1 MYKHISAPPP
11 PSSVRVPTSHRP
23 LAQAGSLVTSVSL
36 VHPLRLPLPAPAPHP
51 QSEGSPSENQALPP
65 LTPGPCWGAVPPGLY
80 PGCWGGPHPISA
92 LVAQAWA
99 GFVTLLE
106 GWMSRAR
113 HACAPA
119 QGSEGSL
126 SHLASPGRIGRH
138 QWGWKGLCCWKGS
151 VFCRGQGRG
160 RGAGRWR
167 VRDRWLADAGAVRAD
182 GLGLLPSSAPRAA
195 RRGRAGLSPAEPF
208 PTPGCG
214 AVQVGGYAWP
224 PGGPG
229 APAGE
234 SQGSKEPWVSS
245 PWGARLGPLLAP
257 GTC

>member
-1 MYKHISAPPP
+1 MLRGACVQTQRELHTHVYKHISAPPP

-126 SHLASPGRIGRH
+126 SHLAQAASAGISGAGRVSAAG
-138 QWGWKGLCCWKGS
+138 KGLCSAG
-151 VFCRGQGRG
+151 GRAEG
-160 RGAGRWR
+160 G
-167 VRDRWLADAGAVRAD
+167 VRA
-182 GLGLLPSSAPRAA
+182 
-195 RRGRAGLSPAEPF
+195 
-208 PTPGCG
+208 
-214 AVQVGGYAWP
+214 GG
-224 PGGPG
+224 G
-229 APAGE
+229 
-234 SQGSKEPWVSS
+234 
-245 PWGARLGPLLAP
+245 
-257 GTC
+257 

>member
-1 MYKHISAPPP
+1 MLGGPPP
-11 PSSVRVPTSHRP
+11 HLSSGRP
-23 LAQAGSLVTSVSL
+23 GLGWLC
-36 VHPLRLPLPAPAPHP
+36 HPPRGLDEPG
-51 QSEGSPSENQALPP
+51 Q
-65 LTPGPCWGAVPPGLY
+65 TCMCPGPRLRGVSQP
-80 PGCWGGPHPISA
+80 
-92 LVAQAWA
+92 
-99 GFVTLLE
+99 F
-106 GWMSRAR
+106 
-113 HACAPA
+113 
-119 QGSEGSL
+119 
-126 SHLASPGRIGRH
+126 SPGRIGRH